1 MKRLSVV
8 TLVFLAFSVFLVGS
22 IAYAGSIDNRVAEM
36 QRRINQGL
44 KSGELTH
51 QEALQLRQE
60 LKAIRNDE
68 AQMRADGKLTKQD
81 VDRFNG
87 DLDRLSEKI
96 YHEKHDRERE
106 NVVSDINRR
115 VAEMQRRINQ
125 GVRWGELTRQE
136 ALQLR
141 QELKAIRNDETQMRA
156 DGKLTKQ
163 ELDRLNGELDRLS
176 KNIYRDK
183 HDWERRKK

>member
-8 TLVFLAFSVFLVGS
+8 ILVFLAFSVFLVGS
-22 IAYAGSIDNRVAEM
+22 IVYAGSIDNRVFEM

-44 KSGELTH
+44 KSGDLTR

-60 LKAIRNDE
+60 LKDIRNDE

-87 DLDRLSEKI
+87 DLDRLS
-96 YHEKHDRERE
+96 
-106 NVVSDINRR
+106 
-115 VAEMQRRINQ
+115 
-125 GVRWGELTRQE
+125 
-136 ALQLR
+136 
-141 QELKAIRNDETQMRA
+141 
-156 DGKLTKQ
+156 
-163 ELDRLNGELDRLS
+163 

-183 HDWERRKK
+183 HDWERKKK